1 MHRYTYHDSMRNLW
15 NKRYNTFIKSVNT
28 EILVKFGKNN
38 LVWML
43 SMSLNDFPLLVLTW
57 ASYNLLISKEHTITS
72 ICTLPLA
79 NGSQTDFSNL
89 YTALKIVQGISVV
102 EAPGRKIIVSL
113 DPQLYAECIH
123 LSQNKT
129 LGIITSSDLVSYMF
143 YLWCSK
149 QLKVH
154 RRQWFRFSLY
164 WKRDIWSSNCW
175 TS

>member
-1 MHRYTYHDSMRNLW
+1 
-15 NKRYNTFIKSVNT
+15 
-28 EILVKFGKNN
+28 
-38 LVWML
+38 
-43 SMSLNDFPLLVLTW
+43 MSLNDFPLLVLTW
-57 ASYNLLISKEHTITS
+57 ASYNSLISKEHTTTS

-143 YLWCSK
+143 YL
-149 QLKVH
+149 
-154 RRQWFRFSLY
+154 
-164 WKRDIWSSNCW
+164 
-175 TS
+175 

>member
-1 MHRYTYHDSMRNLW
+1 MRQ
-15 NKRYNTFIKSVNT
+15 
-28 EILVKFGKNN
+28 GKKD

-43 SMSLNDFPLLVLTW
+43 SKLLHNFLLFVSCW
-57 ASYNLLISKEHTITS
+57 VSYNLLISKEIPTTS
-72 ICTLPLA
+72 VCTLPIV
-79 NGSQTDFSNL
+79 NGSPTDFSNL

-143 YLWCSK
+143 YL
-149 QLKVH
+149 
-154 RRQWFRFSLY
+154 
-164 WKRDIWSSNCW
+164 
-175 TS
+175 